1 MKRLLLPLM
10 IALASPALLL
20 GMSKKPGCVITFHT
34 LAAPNDPPKTM
45 FPFDLNGK
53 RIYFKIVP
61 EFSQENI
68 AAYKA
73 FPAENGNGKGLAI
86 QLDSRG
92 RDSLELIT
100 HQHKD
105 EYLLAMI
112 NAKPVDFV
120 VMDEP
125 VLDGLVTIWQGVS
138 DDIIKEVAKKHPQI
152 RSGGAPT
159 MSKDM
164 DMLPTTKKE
173 KQKFLEAQQ
182 QKDKIEAERMKKN
195 GKKEPEVPNLN
206 LPTAPTTPQIPVEG
220 AAPSSNPQL
229 PVPPQ
234 GQRVPYDPPLPAP
247 TKP

>member
-68 AAYKA
+68 SAYKA
-73 FPAENGNGKGLAI
+73 FPAENGNGKGMAI
-86 QLDSRG
+86 QLDFRG
-92 RDSLELIT
+92 KAALELIT
-100 HQHKD
+100 REHKD

-125 VLDGLVTIWQGVS
+125 VMDGMVTIWQGVT
-138 DDIIKEVAKKHPQI
+138 DDTIKEIAKKHPVI
-152 RSGGAPT
+152 RSGAPT

-173 KQKFLEAQQ
+173 KEKFLEAQ
-182 QKDKIEAERMKKN
+182 KKTDKVEAERLKKS
-195 GKKEPEVPNLN
+195 GKKDIEVPNLN
-206 LPTAPTTPQIPVEG
+206 MPNAPTTPKIPVEG
-220 AAPSSNPQL
+220 AAPSDNPQL

-234 GQRVPYDPPLPAP
+234 GQRVPYDPPLPSP